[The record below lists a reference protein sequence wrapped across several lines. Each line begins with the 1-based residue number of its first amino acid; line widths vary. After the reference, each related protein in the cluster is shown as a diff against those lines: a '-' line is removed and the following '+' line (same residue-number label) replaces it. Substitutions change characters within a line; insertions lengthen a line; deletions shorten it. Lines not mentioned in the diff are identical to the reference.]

1 MIAEGTS
8 DELKSRVG
16 GERLEV
22 TLRDPAHER
31 LALQALGEEA
41 HAEFPLVIVP
51 GGMNIADAV
60 RALDE
65 AGVTI
70 EDIAI
75 RRPTLDDV
83 FLVAHRPRR
92 GGGRKRCM
100 RSSPTRCVILKRNL
114 IRFRRQPEMLAGY
127 TIQPIMFV
135 LLFVYVF
142 GGSINTGMD
151 YVDFLIP
158 GILVQNITFGGALTA
173 VGLVEDLNKGLID
186 RFRSL
191 PMARSAVLTGRTLA
205 DVVVNI
211 LMTVIVIIVGLL
223 VGFSFSNTTVPN
235 VLYGLFLLLLFGYGF
250 SWLFALI
257 GLISTS
263 AENAQ
268 QFGFILIFPLTFIS
282 SAFVPVENMP
292 PVLEAFAN
300 VNPFTITVD
309 AMRHLFV
316 GTPAGNSVWGAT
328 LWSLGL
334 IVVFAPIAVLK
345 YRRVSAR

>member
-1 MIAEGTS
+1 MNEA
-8 DELKSRVG
+8 
-16 GERLEV
+16 V
-22 TLRDPAHER
+22 TDSL
-31 LALQALGEEA
+31 
-41 HAEFPLVIVP
+41 
-51 GGMNIADAV
+51 
-60 RALDE
+60 
-65 AGVTI
+65 
-70 EDIAI
+70 
-75 RRPTLDDV
+75 
-83 FLVAHRPRR
+83 
-92 GGGRKRCM
+92 
-100 RSSPTRCVILKRNL
+100 VILKRNL

-257 GLISTS
+257 GLISTR

-334 IVVFAPIAVLK
+334 IAVFAPIAVLK

>member
-1 MIAEGTS
+1 MREV
-8 DELKSRVG
+8 VG
-16 GERLEV
+16 
-22 TLRDPAHER
+22 DS
-31 LALQALGEEA
+31 
-41 HAEFPLVIVP
+41 LVIL
-51 GGMNIADAV
+51 
-60 RALDE
+60 R
-65 AGVTI
+65 
-70 EDIAI
+70 
-75 RRPTLDDV
+75 
-83 FLVAHRPRR
+83 
-92 GGGRKRCM
+92 
-100 RSSPTRCVILKRNL
+100 RNL
-114 IRFRRQPEMLAGY
+114 QRFRRQPEMLAGY

-142 GGSINTGMD
+142 GGSIRTGMD

-211 LMTVIVIIVGLL
+211 LMAVIVIVVGLI
-223 VGFSFSNTTVPN
+223 VGFSFNSNVVN
-235 VLYGLFLLLLFGYGF
+235 VLYGLILLLLFGYGF

-257 GLISTS
+257 GLVSTS

-282 SAFVPVENMP
+282 SAFVPVDNMP
-292 PVLEAFAN
+292 AALQAFAE

-334 IVVFAPIAVLK
+334 IVVFAPLAVLK

>member
-1 MIAEGTS
+1 MPEI
-8 DELKSRVG
+8 VG
-16 GERLEV
+16 DSV
-22 TLRDPAHER
+22 
-31 LALQALGEEA
+31 
-41 HAEFPLVIVP
+41 
-51 GGMNIADAV
+51 
-60 RALDE
+60 
-65 AGVTI
+65 
-70 EDIAI
+70 
-75 RRPTLDDV
+75 
-83 FLVAHRPRR
+83 
-92 GGGRKRCM
+92 
-100 RSSPTRCVILKRNL
+100 VILRRNL
-114 IRFRRQPEMLAGY
+114 QRFRRQPEMLAGY

-205 DVVVNI
+205 DVVVNL
-211 LMTVIVIIVGLL
+211 LMTVIVIIVGLI
-223 VGFSFSNTTVPN
+223 VGFGFDSNVVN
-235 VLYGLFLLLLFGYGF
+235 VVYGLLLLLLFGYGF

-257 GLISTS
+257 GLVSTS

-292 PVLEAFAN
+292 AALEAFAK
-300 VNPFTITVD
+300 VNPFTVTVD

-328 LWSLGL
+328 LWSIGL
-334 IVVFAPIAVLK
+334 IVVFAPLAVLK

>member
-1 MIAEGTS
+1 MR
-8 DELKSRVG
+8 ELVG
-16 GERLEV
+16 
-22 TLRDPAHER
+22 DS
-31 LALQALGEEA
+31 
-41 HAEFPLVIVP
+41 LVIL
-51 GGMNIADAV
+51 
-60 RALDE
+60 R
-65 AGVTI
+65 
-70 EDIAI
+70 
-75 RRPTLDDV
+75 
-83 FLVAHRPRR
+83 
-92 GGGRKRCM
+92 
-100 RSSPTRCVILKRNL
+100 RNL
-114 IRFRRQPEMLAGY
+114 QRFRRQPEMLAGY

-142 GGSINTGMD
+142 GGSIRTGMD

-334 IVVFAPIAVLK
+334 IAVFAPIAVLK